1 LKRDLLALG
10 DRTFDLLV
18 VGGGIHGVAA
28 AWDAAERGLAV
39 ALVERDDFGS
49 GVSWNSL
56 KIIHG
61 GLRYLQTADLVR
73 LRESVRERAALLR
86 IAPGLVKPLGF
97 LVPTRGHGLK
107 GREAMAAG
115 LLLNDLLSAD
125 RNRDLPA
132 DQQIPRSRMLS
143 SRETL
148 AVVPGLSAENL
159 NGGALWYD
167 AQVESSE
174 RLTIGFAHAA
184 ASSGAVLANHVE
196 AVGFLRDGSRVRGV
210 RARDQTTGREVE
222 VRARLTL
229 NAAGPGALT
238 LLTQA
243 GLSAPPVAFL
253 RAMNL
258 VFARPAGVGLGVG
271 APSGGRFLFLVPWRG
286 LTLVGTAYEPA
297 EVEER
302 ADSVPV
308 FLEEARR
315 AFPWADLRPADLCLV
330 HRGLVPGR
338 GSAAGLRGRTLW
350 LDHEADGGEPGL
362 VSVIGVKFTTARG
375 VAEAAVDLAARRL
388 GQSVRSCR
396 TAHTPLPRAR
406 PLAGTLEDQVR
417 EAVREEMAWSLGD
430 ALLRRLDIG
439 TTGPPSEEVVE
450 RTAQV
455 MAAELGWDEARL
467 AAERRALAAGLPRM
481 PWKPRDNAG

>member
-1 LKRDLLALG
+1 
-10 DRTFDLLV
+10 
-18 VGGGIHGVAA
+18 
-28 AWDAAERGLAV
+28 
-39 ALVERDDFGS
+39 
-49 GVSWNSL
+49 
-56 KIIHG
+56 
-61 GLRYLQTADLVR
+61 
-73 LRESVRERAALLR
+73 
-86 IAPGLVKPLGF
+86 
-97 LVPTRGHGLK
+97 
-107 GREAMAAG
+107 
-115 LLLNDLLSAD
+115 
-125 RNRDLPA
+125 
-132 DQQIPRSRMLS
+132 
-143 SRETL
+143 
-148 AVVPGLSAENL
+148 
-159 NGGALWYD
+159 
-167 AQVESSE
+167 
-174 RLTIGFAHAA
+174 
-184 ASSGAVLANHVE
+184 
-196 AVGFLRDGSRVRGV
+196 
-210 RARDQTTGREVE
+210 
-222 VRARLTL
+222 
-229 NAAGPGALT
+229 
-238 LLTQA
+238 
-243 GLSAPPVAFL
+243 
-253 RAMNL
+253 MNL

-302 ADSVPV
+302 ADSVPA

-330 HRGLVPGR
+330 HRGLVPGH
-338 GSAAGLRGRTLW
+338 GGAAGLRGRTLW
-350 LDHEADGGEPGL
+350 LDHEADGGVPGL

>member
-1 LKRDLLALG
+1 LKRDLLALA

-28 AWDAAERGLAV
+28 AWDAAQRGLAV

-61 GLRYLQTADLVR
+61 GLRYLQTGDLVR
-73 LRESVRERAALLR
+73 FRESVRERAALLR
-86 IAPGLVKPLGF
+86 IAPALVKPLGF
-97 LVPTRGHGLK
+97 LVPTRGHGPK
-107 GREAMAAG
+107 GREAMAVG

-125 RNRDLPA
+125 RNRGLPPESH
-132 DQQIPRSRMLS
+132 IPRSRVLS

-148 AVVPGLSAENL
+148 ALVPGLGAEGL

-167 AQVESSE
+167 AQVQSSE

-184 ASSGAVLANHVE
+184 ASAGAVLANHLE
-196 AVGFLRDGSRVRGV
+196 ATRFLRDGSRVSGV
-210 RARDQTTGREVE
+210 RARDLATGQELE
-222 VRARLTL
+222 VRARVTL
-229 NAAGPGALT
+229 NAAGPGALD
-238 LLTQA
+238 LLAKA
-243 GLSAPPVAFL
+243 GLGAPPLSFL

-258 VFARPAGVGLGVG
+258 VFARPAGVGLGIG

-286 LTLVGTAYEPA
+286 QTLVGTAYEPA
-297 EVEER
+297 EVPE
-302 ADSVPV
+302 DSHSVPA
-308 FLEEARR
+308 FLEEVRR
-315 AFPWADLRPADLCLV
+315 AFPWADLRPQDLSLV
-330 HRGLVPGR
+330 HRGLVPGK
-338 GSAAGLRGRTLW
+338 GGAAGLRNRTLW
-350 LDHEADGGEPGL
+350 LDHEGESGVPGL
-362 VSVIGVKFTTARG
+362 LSVIGVKYTTARG

-388 GQSVRSCR
+388 GRPLGRCR

-439 TTGPPSEEVVE
+439 TTGPPSEGVVE
-450 RTAQV
+450 RTTQV
-455 MAAELGWDEARL
+455 MAAELGWDALRL
-467 AAERRALAAGLPRM
+467 AAERGALERPRGG
-481 PWKPRDNAG
+481 R